1 MKSIQKTCLLVAALA
16 APGFA
21 QAGELPNTVPMSGLQ
36 FNFSA
41 PGARSLAMGGAFLGR
56 ADDSTAAFANPAG
69 LTNLF
74 SSEISAEFRFNQYDT
89 PYTSGGSY
97 PDPTRDTTS
106 SSANNLSYL
115 SFVYPR
121 EKWVFAL
128 FRQQF
133 MDFNSDFSSDSIALG
148 GQSFS
153 LPTSNAVDVDI
164 ANYGFST
171 AVRLSDRV
179 SLGAGISYFDY
190 GMDANTD
197 RFLSNESVMTQIQSG
212 NDSGWGVTLGATFR
226 ATDRLSIGL
235 VYRATPDFDTT
246 HQHELV
252 FDEDSNFIRDY
263 KFEVPDVYGIGF
275 SFQPNDNLTFNFD
288 IMQVRYSKLASPV
301 FWAFNDPATTNGQE
315 IVDEMSIDNGT
326 EFRLGAEYVLQNKP
340 IALRAGVW
348 RDPDHTLSYAGPT
361 DESDFEQRSTAAF
374 FPKGS
379 SETHFSLGFGFFL
392 ANFQMDF
399 AADWSEN
406 QDTYSIS
413 GVYRFN

>member
-16 APGFA
+16 VPGLTL
-21 QAGELPNTVPMSGLQ
+21 AGELPNTVPMSGLQ

-41 PGARSLAMGGAFLGR
+41 PGARSLGMGGAFLGR

-74 SSEISAEFRFNQYDT
+74 SPELAAEFRFNGYDT
-89 PYTSGGSY
+89 PYTSGGAY
-97 PDPTRDTTS
+97 PDPTRDVTS

-115 SFVYPR
+115 SYVYPR

-128 FRQQF
+128 FRQEF
-133 MDFNSDFSSDSIALG
+133 MDFNSDFDSDAIDLG
-148 GQSFS
+148 GPAFA
-153 LPTSNAVDVDI
+153 LPTSNSVDVNI
-164 ANYGFST
+164 VNYGFST
-171 AVRLSDRV
+171 AVRVSDRV

-190 GMDANTD
+190 SLKANTD
-197 RFLSNESVMTQIQSG
+197 RFFSGESVLTQIQNGS
-212 NDSGWGVTLGATFR
+212 DSSWGLTLGALFR

-235 VYRATPDFDTT
+235 VYRMTPDFKTVHE
-246 HQHELV
+246 HQAV
-252 FDEDSNFIRDY
+252 FNPDVDFIRDY

-275 SFQPNDNLTFNFD
+275 SFAPNDNLTFNFD
-288 IMQVRYSKLASPV
+288 IMEVRYSKLTSPV
-301 FWAFNDPATTNGQE
+301 FWAFDDPATDNGQE
-315 IVDEMSIDNGT
+315 IVDEMSIDSGT
-326 EFRLGAEYVLQNKP
+326 EFRLGAEYVLQNSP

-361 DESDFEQRSTAAF
+361 DESNAEQRSTAAF
-374 FPKGS
+374 FPAGG

-392 ANFQMDF
+392 DNFQMDF
-399 AADWSEN
+399 AADWSDL